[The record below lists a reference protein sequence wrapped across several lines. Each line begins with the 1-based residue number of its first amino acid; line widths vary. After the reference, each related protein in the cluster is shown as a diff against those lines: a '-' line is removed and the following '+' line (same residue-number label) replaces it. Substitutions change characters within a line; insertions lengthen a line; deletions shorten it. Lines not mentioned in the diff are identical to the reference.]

1 MDFYHS
7 FLRGDPPKLALCSGF
22 YSQKE
27 PYQQMGFAAQDRGLR
42 IALFITQHS
51 LVPSCVSQ
59 LRPDRGFSITQISP
73 LGPQNRPETYCY
85 RISIRRLSKSILFKR
100 NLKENRW
107 FFDPRPLPT
116 RPGSQNRYFLKGISK
131 KIEGFSIPSLSFASV
146 LLRNIYLETSKYISD
161 PPATVVS
168 PPRAIGFFIDPPNYI
183 KL

>member
-1 MDFYHS
+1 
-7 FLRGDPPKLALCSGF
+7 
-22 YSQKE
+22 
-27 PYQQMGFAAQDRGLR
+27 MGFAAQDRGLS

-183 KL
+183 KLWNYKIIENYEIIEN